1 MGDVM
6 INTEK
11 FGNYDYDSSK
21 WVWDNV
27 YNPMCR
33 EIWGEHLG
41 EEFELENV
49 TPKIFVAKHGDIQIR
64 GDVIFNFEGYNGK
77 PYINPKNK
85 IITEEEL
92 KKYNAMRYSALNFS
106 LIPRYGKLQNVKQ
119 GGRRGDRLDV
129 YLYYLSEFYSHED
142 ERILNYAKEQE
153 DKDNLKNYLN
163 SIGSIKEY
171 FKKFYFMED
180 NDILE
185 KLVECGGR
193 FGNEDS
199 EKNRTT
205 YLELVKEFWSI
216 RKAGLAKKGLKIEL
230 LDDGYKGMEV
240 LQER

>member
-119 GGRRGDRLDV
+119 G
-129 YLYYLSEFYSHED
+129 EE
-142 ERILNYAKEQE
+142 
-153 DKDNLKNYLN
+153 
-163 SIGSIKEY
+163 
-171 FKKFYFMED
+171 
-180 NDILE
+180 
-185 KLVECGGR
+185 
-193 FGNEDS
+193 
-199 EKNRTT
+199 
-205 YLELVKEFWSI
+205 
-216 RKAGLAKKGLKIEL
+216 
-230 LDDGYKGMEV
+230 EV
-240 LQER
+240 TV

>member
-41 EEFELENV
+41 EEFELKNV

-64 GDVIFNFEGYNGK
+64 GDVIFNFKGKNGE

-92 KKYNAMRYSALNFS
+92 KKYKAMRYSALNFS

-129 YLYYLSEFYSHED
+129 YLYYLSEFYSKGD
-142 ERILNYAKEQE
+142 ERILNYAN

-193 FGNEDS
+193 FRNEDS

-216 RKAGLAKKGLKIEL
+216 RKADLAKKGLKIEL